1 MVPRRRSGQG
11 RKKRWFLTLPG
22 GLFEVVRV
30 ADQRCF
36 PKGRGQDRQPG
47 GQTAVCESHGN
58 GDGWETGLWRENL
71 AIVACRAGGVTDLA
85 WRIAPGGVDDGVEM
99 VLCHRCEQ
107 RIAEG
112 DLCGIVVHV
121 GAGRTTVILLRGP
134 NGCVD
139 LLFDVGQVETGRH
152 DGFEIV
158 VRRVGGMRQIGDQDC
173 FEVSAPETLY
183 KLIITGD
190 GQWID
195 ERSTF
200 LVQSFESLFGEG
212 LYFGVGLVRLEV
224 LPEDTDACAFEAAA
238 LQVSGVVNVGR
249 MRESFGGNRGYRV
262 GRIRPGDYRQQYC
275 SIGHRARHGAAYV
288 VMPKE
293 GN

>member
-1 MVPRRRSGQG
+1 
-11 RKKRWFLTLPG
+11 
-22 GLFEVVRV
+22 
-30 ADQRCF
+30 
-36 PKGRGQDRQPG
+36 
-47 GQTAVCESHGN
+47 
-58 GDGWETGLWRENL
+58 
-71 AIVACRAGGVTDLA
+71 
-85 WRIAPGGVDDGVEM
+85 
-99 VLCHRCEQ
+99 
-107 RIAEG
+107 
-112 DLCGIVVHV
+112 
-121 GAGRTTVILLRGP
+121 
-134 NGCVD
+134 
-139 LLFDVGQVETGRH
+139 
-152 DGFEIV
+152 
-158 VRRVGGMRQIGDQDC
+158 MRQIGVQVC

-200 LVQSFESLFGEG
+200 LAQNFESLFGEG
-212 LYFGVGLVRLEV
+212 LYLGVGLVRREV

-293 GN
+293 GNDAGPAGEADSRPDANQRIMRRRTTDGVAGIGTQAGLTEAGGNGRSGSSARSGGNAGEVVRIAGDACDGAGGEIRTESPFGHVRLGQDNRSCRSKPRYH